1 MFILKSPAMIEPR
14 QIKITWKKITGSFKI
29 MKYRECFKMSIA
41 GPNIWFALYL
51 KGRGHDFGQKFV
63 FRF

>member
-1 MFILKSPAMIEPR
+1 MIEPR

-29 MKYRECFKMSIA
+29 MKYRECFKRSIA

-51 KGRGHDFGQKFV
+51 KGCGHDFGQKFV